1 MSIRKQGDV
10 QHAFPKDGAHQGLP
24 GLAHGLELM
33 MRGVAQGHHGHGDD
47 HPPQEPGGVVNGGGV
62 VDEQGGQLGA
72 NPSKSTRQTRAKSRE
87 IPAPRRK
94 AARRFSC

>member
-1 MSIRKQGDV
+1 
-10 QHAFPKDGAHQGLP
+10 
-24 GLAHGLELM
+24 M

-47 HPPQEPGGVVNGGGV
+47 HPPQEPGAVVNGGGV

-87 IPAPRRK
+87 IPAPQAEGGPALLP
-94 AARRFSC
+94 AARRRSGRPAGGSRPLDTPMEK